1 MTSLRDVTF
10 FSECF
15 IQSVSI
21 PNLDKHLTRN
31 NFHIVIV
38 TFAMSTTDN
47 AFPATQADELVGYP
61 SPNLKSDDDG
71 AGAADVPAVTKDE
84 VLESGTVAVDPK
96 TPEKKTKKKKAAE
109 EPPGAPKKR
118 KPKKK
123 ALVSAS
129 PSVESGPRY
138 YYDIQN
144 FIVSSASE
152 LARLGF
158 AGLPEVTSNGIS
170 QRVSAPATDASATL
184 ATKVDIKKEIQDQDA
199 LPCYMYPSGV
209 PMQAL
214 CTFCVDCGMRI
225 AKHAVRTG
233 SKQGERARFY
243 VCPDNHI

>member
-1 MTSLRDVTF
+1 M
-10 FSECF
+10 
-15 IQSVSI
+15 
-21 PNLDKHLTRN
+21 DKHLTRN
-31 NFHIVIV
+31 NFHVVIV

-84 VLESGTVAVDPK
+84 VVESGTVAVDPK

-109 EPPGAPKKR
+109 DPPGAPKKR

-144 FIVSSASE
+144 FIVSSPSE

-158 AGLPEVTSNGIS
+158 SGLPEITSNGIS
-170 QRVSAPATDASATL
+170 QRVTAPVTDASAAL
-184 ATKVDIKKEIQDQDA
+184 AIKADIKKEEEVLA
-199 LPCYMYPSGV
+199 CYLYPSGV
-209 PMQAL
+209 SLGNKDAVSMV
-214 CTFCVDCGMRI
+214 FCQECGFRMT
-225 AKHAVRTG
+225 KHSFRTG
-233 SKQGERARFY
+233 SKQGVRCGFY
-243 VCPDNHI
+243 VCPDYNI